1 MFIGKLVAC
10 LTEKDVDAGK
20 TVQHEANNKA
30 RFEGHVEVVDENLLT
45 DVVILNALGEVI

>member
-1 MFIGKLVAC
+1 VFIGKLVAC